1 MMKRL
6 FDCADEF
13 LQNSTWR
20 DLALLKFCLFSL
32 GFLFGAKVPG
42 RRRSIAGVGAAV
54 LFISTYIPLMI
65 KYIAALHR
73 AGRSARA

>member
-1 MMKRL
+1 MKRL
-6 FDCADEF
+6 FAGAEEF
-13 LQNSTWR
+13 IKASTWR

>member
-1 MMKRL
+1 MKRL
-6 FDCADEF
+6 FAGAEEF
-13 LQNSTWR
+13 INASTWR
-20 DLALLKFCLFSL
+20 DLALLKFCLFAL
-32 GFLFGAKVPG
+32 GFLFGTKVP
-42 RRRSIAGVGAAV
+42 RRRRLIARVGAAV

>member
-20 DLALLKFCLFSL
+20 DLALVKFCLFSMGL
-32 GFLFGAKVPG
+32 LVGLQITERRKKGVRIAASAVFL
-42 RRRSIAGVGAAV
+42 
-54 LFISTYIPLMI
+54 LTYIPLMV
-65 KYIAALHR
+65 KFLSLLPHSRQEA
-73 AGRSARA
+73 